1 MSREWIPDDVKRFIL
16 VSVPSIPY
24 LEAML
29 LLRNHEGQWWD
40 GKWVAQRL
48 YLGEKAAGDLLSDL
62 YTAGILA
69 CTGDEPPAYCYR
81 PVSEELRNMI
91 DRIAHIYATN
101 LVEVTHLI
109 HSSTGKKALT
119 FADAFKWRKD
129 S

>member
-1 MSREWIPDDVKRFIL
+1 MSEDRIPDDVKRFIL
-16 VSVPSIPY
+16 VSVPSVPY

-29 LLRNHEGQWWD
+29 LLRNQHGQWWD

-48 YLGEKAAGDLLSDL
+48 YLGEKVVNDLLSDL
-62 YTAGILA
+62 HTAGILA
-69 CTGDEPPAYCYR
+69 CTGDEPPVYCYR

-91 DRIAHIYATN
+91 DRIADIYARN
-101 LVEVTHLI
+101 LVDVTHLI
-109 HSSTGKKALT
+109 HSSIGKKALQ